1 MTLRGLKRIITITEE
16 SVSVYGE
23 VEDDDGISEVMVNG
37 KKVVLM
43 ARILKR

>member
-23 VEDDDGISEVMVNG
+23 VEDDDGISEVKVNG
-37 KKVVLM
+37 KKVDVNGK
-43 ARILKR
+43 ILKR